1 MKLLA
6 LNGSPRPKG
15 TVHTLL
21 TAVAEGASER
31 HEVEW
36 VDVYKLNMRNC
47 VGCMKCRPRGTCVLP
62 RDDAQEMGQKIAAA
76 DGLLVG
82 TPTHWGNMSAPLL
95 TLFARNVPA
104 LMIDRQGRFPERLQ
118 KGKPAAIVAACST
131 PWPFN
136 VIYAESRGSV
146 RAVKEV
152 LGWGGYRLRG
162 VVVHPNTWVK
172 PEIPP
177 KTLAKA
183 RRLGR
188 KF

>member
-1 MKLLA
+1 MKLLV

-15 TVHTLL
+15 SVHSLL
-21 TAVAEGASER
+21 AAAADEASRR

-47 VGCMKCRPRGTCVLP
+47 MGCMKCRPSSTCVLP

-76 DGLLVG
+76 DGLIVG

-104 LMIDRQGRFPERLQ
+104 LMIDRQGRFPVRRQ

-152 LGWGGYRLRG
+152 LRWGGYRLRG

-172 PEIPP
+172 PDIPP

-183 RRLGR
+183 RRLGQ